1 MRRLQA
7 DPGHLDRILREG
19 AERAAERAENVLAQ
33 AYDAV
38 GFLQTR

>member
-7 DPGHLDRILREG
+7 DPAYLDRILREG
-19 AERAAERAENVLAQ
+19 AERAAATAEKVLGR

-38 GFLQTR
+38 GFLRLG